1 MRIMGLDYGSVTVGV
16 AISDELLFTAQ
27 GIEVIRRKQEN
38 KLRQTYQRI
47 EALIE
52 EYGVEQIVVGYPKHL
67 DNSIGER
74 AKKSEEFAEDLKR
87 RTGLPVV
94 LWDERLTTVAAHRV
108 LDQGAVGLKQKMQV
122 VDKLAAVLILQ
133 GYLDYLANQEKNKKE
148 NFVEGMETHE

>member
-47 EALIE
+47 ETLIE

-133 GYLDYLANQEKNKKE
+133 GYLDYLANQEKNKVE
-148 NFVEGMETHE
+148 NSGEGIETHE